1 VDIGKTRTDAKHVTA
16 IHTSV
21 NLYTVTA
28 RVPVDMKKT
37 RMAVKRVTAIHM
49 SVLRYTV

>member
-1 VDIGKTRTDAKHVTA
+1 MDVKHVTA

-21 NLYTVTA
+21 KMYTVTT
-28 RVPVDMKKT
+28 RVPVDIRKIL
-37 RMAVKRVTAIHM
+37 MAVKRVTAIHM